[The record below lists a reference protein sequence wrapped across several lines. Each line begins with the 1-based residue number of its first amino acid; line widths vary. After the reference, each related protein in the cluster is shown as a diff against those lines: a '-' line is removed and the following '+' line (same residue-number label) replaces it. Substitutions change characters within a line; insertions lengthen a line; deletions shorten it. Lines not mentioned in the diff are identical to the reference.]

1 MLITK
6 EGMESEVEESLY
18 PTPPLFCWGLDL
30 IPIKEVSNTD
40 IRRH

>member
-18 PTPPLFCWGLDL
+18 PHPPPFFAGGL
-30 IPIKEVSNTD
+30 I
-40 IRRH
+40 

>member
-18 PTPPLFCWGLDL
+18 PHPPPFLLGAVL
-30 IPIKEVSNTD
+30 P
-40 IRRH
+40 

>member
-18 PTPPLFCWGLDL
+18 PHPPLCRRFDL
-30 IPIKEVSNTD
+30 IPVKEFSNTD